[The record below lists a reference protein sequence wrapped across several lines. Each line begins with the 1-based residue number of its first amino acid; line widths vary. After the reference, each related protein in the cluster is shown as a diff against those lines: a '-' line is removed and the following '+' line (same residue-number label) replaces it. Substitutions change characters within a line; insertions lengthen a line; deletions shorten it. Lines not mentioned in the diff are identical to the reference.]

1 MTKRISLYFI
11 ESPIEQ
17 GEDEYIGYAFNANNW
32 STPVPSSPTGTMF
45 LLPGRTIDNSKLS
58 GTWAV
63 TGSWIYTP
71 AVYGITAGTSY
82 ELIIEYTYGINRLT
96 PKLQILGV

>member
-1 MTKRISLYFI
+1 MKRINLYFI

-17 GEDEYIGYAFNANNW
+17 GENEKIGYAFDANRW
-32 STPVPSSPTGTMF
+32 STPNPSSPTGTVF
-45 LLPGRTIDNSKLS
+45 LLPGRTVDNSKLS
-58 GTWAV
+58 GSWGV

-71 AVYGITAGTSY
+71 VIQDITGGNSY
-82 ELIIEYTYGINRLT
+82 ELLIEYTYGTNIFT